1 MADKREAQPILESV
15 EEKKIPVF
23 TVLKNGAILKNIF
36 LLDNPPSSSSSN
48 QETSEFEEI
57 LVVGRHPDCN
67 ITLEHPSISRFHLR
81 IHSKPSLHSLS
92 VTDLSSVH
100 GTWIS
105 GKKIESGARV
115 ELKEGDRMQLGGSS
129 RVYRLHWVPI
139 SRAYDMENPFVPE
152 NTQEEQHQEE
162 SGFSPQND
170 QIQKEDDDMVQG
182 LDSSFSGMSSLPRV
196 SSLTPPAPPLLE
208 KMSSPFPDK
217 YEAANRNNLPGNIH
231 EKGEISLLQPAS
243 YQPDNENSA
252 PEALL
257 DSEQSKTEN
266 VVDGTPERSPQRCS
280 SIWSRRGKLFS
291 VQIQTGR
298 DRAMN
303 EKVDME
309 TEVESLNRERAG
321 IKSVSK
327 YRAMNE
333 KVDMETEVE
342 SLNRE
347 RAGIKSVSK
356 DLFASENK
364 DKEEEVFTP
373 DKENSTP
380 SSLFLGSM
388 KKSCLSEM
396 TNGSDSKSVL
406 SNMDENQEIFTPDK
420 ENRTPNTRLLRTM
433 KKMGSQH
440 QVKHPKPFKFSSL
453 KKVVEPMASRAEG
466 LVSHKKEK
474 LGSTLGSTTKSTWSD
489 MDDNDEEMFTP
500 DKENMTPGTHFMRS
514 MKKIAMLEDVQ
525 HLEAFKFPLNS
536 VVDSIFHQNGTP
548 NLASRNLERSEV
560 NTVKNRMDRVPFQSL
575 LVNSPAK
582 TSSISPHEDVKLS
595 GSPIKYRETKEA
607 CPFSNNSVVEQ
618 NRTWTMVVDTGS
630 LLNKESRK
638 SLQLLQGL
646 KGTYLIIPRTVIR
659 ELDCMK
665 RRASLFRR
673 TTEVSAALEWI
684 EDCMV
689 NVKSWIHVQSC
700 AEETRSVAPTPPATS
715 PLSLFSEENGMF
727 PIGGSLPFSP
737 QSGLME
743 SASPTAE
750 DHILEYALF
759 FKRTNKNGQLV
770 LLSNDLTMKIKAMAE
785 GLNCETAEEFR
796 ESLVNPFSERFLWKD
811 SSPRGRTWSCEDDF
825 VLRETYYRGPP
836 KKTGEA
842 AKGLKL
848 ILLHNSHYRHICSAS

>member
-1 MADKREAQPILESV
+1 MEDKQEAQPILESK

-36 LLDNPPSSSSSN
+36 LLDNPPSSSSSSSN
-48 QETSEFEEI
+48 QETAEFEEI

-81 IHSKPSLHSLS
+81 IHSKPSSLSLS

-105 GKKIESGARV
+105 GKKIESGAQV

-139 SRAYDMENPFVPE
+139 SRAYDTENPFVPE
-152 NTQEEQHQEE
+152 NKEEEQHQDE
-162 SGFSPQND
+162 SGFSSQND

-182 LDSSFSGMSSLPRV
+182 LDSSFSGVSSLPRV
-196 SSLTPPAPPLLE
+196 RSLTPPAPPLLE
-208 KMSSPFPDK
+208 QMSSPFPDK
-217 YEAANRNNLPGNIH
+217 YEAANRSNLPGNIH
-231 EKGEISLLQPAS
+231 EEGEISLLQPAS
-243 YQPDNENSA
+243 YQPDKENSA

-257 DSEQSKTEN
+257 VSEQSKTEN
-266 VVDGTPERSPQRCS
+266 VIDGTPERSPQRCS

-321 IKSVSK
+321 I
-327 YRAMNE
+327 N
-333 KVDMETEVE
+333 
-342 SLNRE
+342 
-347 RAGIKSVSK
+347 SVSK
-356 DLFASENK
+356 DLFASGNK

-380 SSLFLGSM
+380 SSLFLGSV
-388 KKSCLSEM
+388 KKLCLSEM
-396 TNGSDSKSVL
+396 TNVSDSKSVL
-406 SNMDENQEIFTPDK
+406 SNMDENEENFTPDK
-420 ENRTPNTRLLRTM
+420 ENRTPNTRLLRSM

-440 QVKHPKPFKFSSL
+440 QVKHPKPFKSSSL
-453 KKVVEPMASRAEG
+453 KNVVEPMANRAEG

-474 LGSTLGSTTKSTWSD
+474 LGSTTKSTWSD

-500 DKENMTPGTHFMRS
+500 DKENMTPGTHFMRA

-582 TSSISPHEDVKLS
+582 TSSISPHEDLKLS
-595 GSPIKYRETKEA
+595 DSPIKYRETKEA

-630 LLNKESRK
+630 LLHKESRK

-646 KGTYLIIPRTVIR
+646 KGTYLIIPRTVVR

-665 RRASLFRR
+665 RRASLFRK

-684 EDCMV
+684 EDCMI
-689 NVKSWIHVQSC
+689 NAKSWIHVQSC
-700 AEETRSVAPTPPATS
+700 AEETRSVAPTPPATA

-737 QSGLME
+737 HGGLME

-848 ILLHNSHYRHICSAS
+848 ILLHNSHYRHICSAN